1 MKNKVTLNTLH
12 TTGKSDNWDSAD
24 VIRQEGTWLKMF
36 PKVMAALVIDRLF
49 CLKWTNLDK
58 PALKK
63 AVLVFRQEG
72 DEPNV
77 LCAILLECM

>member
-1 MKNKVTLNTLH
+1 MCPNLSSEQIVKNKVTLNTLH
-12 TTGKSDNWDSAD
+12 TTGKSDNWVFAD

-58 PALKK
+58 PTLLRK
-63 AVLVFRQEG
+63 AILGLRQEG
-72 DEPNV
+72 G
-77 LCAILLECM
+77 